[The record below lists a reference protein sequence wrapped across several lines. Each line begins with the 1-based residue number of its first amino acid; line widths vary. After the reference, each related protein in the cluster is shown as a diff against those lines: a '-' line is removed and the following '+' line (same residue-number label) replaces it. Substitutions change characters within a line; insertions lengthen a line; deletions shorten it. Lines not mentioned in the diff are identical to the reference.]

1 MLTNGD
7 EGVSRR
13 ERLLTAIRRLQ
24 EMNGSPDLLE
34 SCFKALEELP
44 EGSKKNDIIL

>member
-7 EGVSRR
+7 EGVQRR
-13 ERLLTAIRRLQ
+13 ERLLEAVRRLK

-34 SCFKALEELP
+34 ACLKALEELP
-44 EGSKKNDIIL
+44 EGS